1 MMFYEAVI
9 VVDGHAETTG
19 RPTPTSRRARRRLVG
34 KYLPRLVD
42 SYRLLHGTSVSARCY
57 DGYVP
62 TEHMRRQ
69 ALRCYE
75 TTMASMPK

>member
-9 VVDGHAETTG
+9 VVDGYAETTG
-19 RPTPTSRRARRRLVG
+19 RPTPTSHKARRRLVG
-34 KYLPRLVD
+34 KYFPHLVY
-42 SYRLLHGTSVSARCY
+42 SYRLLHGASVSARYY
-57 DGYVP
+57 DGYVL

-75 TTMASMPK
+75 TIMSSMPK